1 MDKFRRKISLFLCA
15 VLMLGAVFTPAIAQE
30 ESIVALFSS
39 PDNDA
44 KAMLRYWLP
53 DAAVT
58 YDMLEENLT
67 DLYEAGFGGVEVA
80 LFSSQVAYNNSE
92 YGFGTENWRETMK
105 NILKIAAGFENG
117 FRVDFTLSPC
127 WPVAVNNLDPN
138 DVSADQQLVYAW
150 KKLDAASGIVDLPMP
165 ATDTHDLGG
174 NAFITQDRL
183 VGAVIGQVA
192 SVNADGT
199 PVLAPESLRVLQ
211 TELSGHTT
219 VAGIPSVEGLAE
231 NSPEYQYVL
240 ELYSGEAEDT
250 MTFFEDKLANVEG
263 EKNSAEDM
271 VIENTALPDTS
282 VFFEDSAG
290 NPISLRTA
298 LADTQDYWTVDL
310 AQAELGEYAPSEGD
324 TLAAGDYVLYGF
336 YNRGTGGTTSDYSS
350 FWFVIGSIFQD
361 ALPGVAYWISLFE
374 EAGVDALIAYL
385 DENIFC
391 DEELVALLQDAA
403 DTVGGAFFEDSLENR
418 YPDGIAWAE
427 SYASFF
433 AEQNG
438 YDLTAFLPFVTGA
451 AESAG
456 GDGARYW
463 EDYNTTI
470 SRMYQ
475 QNHIAPLQEYLHEK
489 VGYNYRA

>member
-1 MDKFRRKISLFLCA
+1 
-15 VLMLGAVFTPAIAQE
+15 
-30 ESIVALFSS
+30 
-39 PDNDA
+39 
-44 KAMLRYWLP
+44 
-53 DAAVT
+53 
-58 YDMLEENLT
+58 MLEENLT